1 FQFTPNSPQTHPGA
15 GGPRLRILANKW
27 RFETRSEP
35 HAGAAVHGPGGKVL
49 AANAADQMDL
59 RVGALPAETAVK
71 GRDSRWQLVAPAV
84 ILESLRGKIERPSAI
99 CVALSVRV
107 YNHRYCPPCR
117 SQKNMVFDQ
126 LAHASIARSV

>member
-1 FQFTPNSPQTHPGA
+1 A
-15 GGPRLRILANKW
+15 VKW
-27 RFETRSEP
+27 RAYLAT
-35 HAGAAVHGPGGKVL
+35 AGKVL

-84 ILESLRGKIERPSAI
+84 ILESLRGKIERPSPI
-99 CVALSVRV
+99 CHALSVRV
-107 YNHRYCPPCR
+107 YNHRYFPPCR